1 MYESSPSSLH
11 VSPESHL
18 AGVDEQVPH
27 DAAAECQEGSVVIT
41 VSGVTKAISH

>member
-1 MYESSPSSLH
+1 MNPPPALL

-27 DAAAECQEGSVVIT
+27 DAAAECQGGSVLIT
-41 VSGVTKAISH
+41 VSGVTQAISH

>member
-1 MYESSPSSLH
+1 MNPPPALH

-27 DAAAECQEGSVVIT
+27 GAAAECQERSVVIT
-41 VSGVTKAISH
+41 ESGVTQTISH